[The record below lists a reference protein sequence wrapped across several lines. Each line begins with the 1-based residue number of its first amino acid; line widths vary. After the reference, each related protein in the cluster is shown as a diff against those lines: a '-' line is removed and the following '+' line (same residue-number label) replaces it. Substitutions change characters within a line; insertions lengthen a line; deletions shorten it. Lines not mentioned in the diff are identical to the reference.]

1 MPYSIEFQ
9 IAGLCVVATLTLVF
23 FSKPRWQSLQNS
35 VFRFLLPLTILEL
48 LFDIIS
54 VITITER
61 YRLPAWLNDFFS
73 KGYLI
78 VMLLWITLSVVYVFS
93 NFVYEGIS
101 EHSKKVLG
109 FLLLCIIIPF
119 LVCCVIVFVMPL
131 YYGGKERYVYSYG
144 IPSKCVYFYST
155 YVVIFSVIVGLVNHS
170 HVKFKRMVPLLS
182 FAIMEGSVALFQMFF
197 PLLLIVGFGS
207 ALSILVMYM
216 TLENPDM
223 DMIARLDKANKLANR
238 LLVNILPVSV
248 ARELKENMHP
258 FTEKYNDVT
267 ISFMDIVNFTEMSS
281 VVGAEKLVTI
291 LNALF
296 TEFDRLTDDYRIE
309 KIKTIGDAYMVA
321 AGLPERYED
330 NCEEM
335 MKFLVQAM
343 LLVKDFNQRYK
354 TSLQLRV
361 GMHCGSVVAGVIGQ
375 KKFIYDIWGATVN
388 YAFRLESYS
397 YPDRIQVSENVFQKL
412 KDIYD
417 FERRDSVSVKGIGE
431 CTCYLLK

>member
-61 YRLPAWLNDFFS
+61 YRLPTWLNDFFS

-281 VVGAEKLVTI
+281 VIGAEKLVTI
-291 LNALF
+291 LNDLF
-296 TEFDRLTDDYRIE
+296 TEFDSLTDNYRIE

-330 NCEEM
+330 NCQEM

-343 LLVKDFNQRYK
+343 SLVKDFNVRYN
-354 TSLQLRV
+354 TSLHMRI
-361 GMHCGSVVAGVIGQ
+361 GMHCGTVVAGVIGK

-412 KDIYD
+412 KDSYD
-417 FERRDSVSVKGIGE
+417 FERRDSVAVKGIGE